1 MIGKAVVSGISLI
14 LVVGVI
20 IGIVSVTRPHGSDRT
35 DGDTNMSS
43 SMKAV
48 ASVCATAD
56 YKDACMQTL
65 SPVPKNGSSATPKD
79 YIQAAVQVTI
89 KQIKSSM
96 NLSEKLFQATNDS
109 RTQMALGDCK
119 DLLQFAIDELQES
132 FSSVGES
139 DLQTLDQLSTEI
151 MNWLSA
157 VVSYQQTCLDGVI
170 EPRFQ
175 TAMQKGLLN
184 ATQLTSNALAIV
196 SDLSQILTKF
206 NVPLDL
212 KPNSRRLLGEIE
224 VLGHDGYPTWFSA
237 TDRKLLA
244 LQDNGRLTPNAIV
257 AKDGSGHFT
266 TIAAALAAYPK
277 NLKGRYVIYVKAGIY
292 REYITVTKDQ
302 VNVYMYGDGPRK
314 TIVTGTK
321 SYRDGITTYKTATFC
336 ESPNCFS
343 FALRL
348 MTVHALMCVNMGC
361 SGHWKGVCCEVDGIR
376 QHRRSGRAPGCCSP
390 RPIRYV
396 SNLQLQNG
404 RVPRHLVHPGPS
416 PVLPQLCHLGHHRLH
431 LR

>member
-1 MIGKAVVSGISLI
+1 MEKASCSPRLLAPEVAEKGGNSLFPLNLSLRLLVGEEAVWLQSPVGERGINKGTKMIGKAVVSGISLI

-20 IGIVSVTRPHGSDRT
+20 IGIVSVTRPHGSDRN
-35 DGDTNMSS
+35 DGNTNMSS

-65 SPVPKNGSSATPKD
+65 SPVAKNGSATPKD
-79 YIQAAVQVTI
+79 YIQAAVQVTM
-89 KQIKSSM
+89 KEIKSSM
-96 NLSEKLFQATNDS
+96 NLSEKLVQATNDS

-196 SDLSQILTKF
+196 SDISQILTKF
-206 NVPLDL
+206 NVSLDL
-212 KPNSRRLLGEIE
+212 KPTPEG
-224 VLGHDGYPTWFSA
+224 FSE
-237 TDRKLLA
+237 KLTYLA
-244 LQDNGRLTPNAIV
+244 MMGIPP
-257 AKDGSGHFT
+257 GSQPRTESFWLYMT
-266 TIAAALAAYPK
+266 T
-277 NLKGRYVIYVKAGIY
+277 AG
-292 REYITVTKDQ
+292 
-302 VNVYMYGDGPRK
+302 
-314 TIVTGTK
+314 
-321 SYRDGITTYKTATFC
+321 
-336 ESPNCFS
+336 
-343 FALRL
+343 
-348 MTVHALMCVNMGC
+348 
-361 SGHWKGVCCEVDGIR
+361 
-376 QHRRSGRAPGCCSP
+376 
-390 RPIRYV
+390 
-396 SNLQLQNG
+396 
-404 RVPRHLVHPGPS
+404 
-416 PVLPQLCHLGHHRLH
+416 
-431 LR
+431 